1 MDARAYLPP
10 LVLFYRTR
18 RRMPSV
24 RELAALYG
32 FRSPNAAD
40 KVVTKLIAAGLV
52 EKEPQTGH
60 LLPTHYF
67 APLRVLGTVEAG
79 FPSPAEEELG
89 DTLDLDEFLIRNK
102 EATYMLKVTGDS
114 MIEAGLMPGDL
125 VLVERRADAKDGDIV
140 IAQIDQGWTMKYFRK
155 RGRKIWLEP
164 ANKKYQPIYPVH
176 ELHIAAIVI
185 AAVRKY

>member
-1 MDARAYLPP
+1 MDERAVFPP
-10 LVLFYRTR
+10 VIDFYRSR
-18 RRMPSV
+18 HRMPSLQ
-24 RELAALYG
+24 ELAALYG
-32 FRSPNAAD
+32 FRSKNAAA
-40 KVVTKLIAAGLV
+40 KVVAKLLAAGLV
-52 EKEPQTGH
+52 AKDRTGQ
-60 LLPTHYF
+60 LLPTRHF
-67 APLRVLGTVEAG
+67 APLRVLGAIEAG

-164 ANKKYQPIYPVH
+164 ANKKYQPIYPVQ